1 MEKFISKSFERL
13 IEKGLSRGFIT
24 YEELQKSLGK
34 RNANVESLEKS
45 VLYIFDQAITFVKKK
60 SDFKVKKTES
70 ETAKQP
76 RNQDRSDD
84 PIRMY
89 LREMGGVELLSR
101 EGEIAIAKRIESGK
115 YVMVSSLSES
125 PVTAKKI
132 FEWENKLINNEMLVR
147 DIIDLDTNFLD
158 DEKLSKSIKE
168 KAKKEAKEAKEAKTG
183 KKEEKDEKDENEKT
197 EEAVADDD
205 EDEYNISLASLEIE
219 LKPRILKTFAGIS
232 KNYKKLI
239 AYQNESLECIL
250 QGQKFSDSKKKNYEK
265 IKKEIMVEML
275 GLQFNQVTQEELV
288 GLNYNENKKAI
299 NLDGDLMR
307 AALKYTISRDDFI
320 KYYVGNELNPNFE
333 SFLSGDKNWSKFF
346 KNEQKLF
353 KESREKLIKL
363 SREIG
368 ISISDFK
375 ILVNK
380 IKKGERE
387 SRIAKKEM
395 IEANLR
401 LVISIAKKYTNRGL
415 QFLDLIK
422 EGNIGLMKAVDKF
435 EYRRGYKFSTYATWW
450 IRQAITRS
458 IADQARTIR
467 IPVHMIE
474 TINKIVRTSRQ
485 MMSEYGREPTPE
497 ELSKKLAMPLEKVRK
512 VLKIAKEPIS
522 LETPVGDE
530 DDSSLGDFIEDTNA
544 LIPVDAAIQTG
555 LKNSTTKV
563 LATLTPREER
573 VLRMRFGIG
582 MNTDHTL
589 EEVGQQFSVT
599 RERIRQI
606 EAKALRK
613 LKHPSRS
620 RQLKSFLD
628 N

>member
-183 KKEEKDEKDENEKT
+183 KKEEKDENEKT

-415 QFLDLIK
+415 
-422 EGNIGLMKAVDKF
+422 
-435 EYRRGYKFSTYATWW
+435 
-450 IRQAITRS
+450 
-458 IADQARTIR
+458 
-467 IPVHMIE
+467 
-474 TINKIVRTSRQ
+474 
-485 MMSEYGREPTPE
+485 
-497 ELSKKLAMPLEKVRK
+497 
-512 VLKIAKEPIS
+512 
-522 LETPVGDE
+522 
-530 DDSSLGDFIEDTNA
+530 
-544 LIPVDAAIQTG
+544 
-555 LKNSTTKV
+555 
-563 LATLTPREER
+563 
-573 VLRMRFGIG
+573 
-582 MNTDHTL
+582 
-589 EEVGQQFSVT
+589 
-599 RERIRQI
+599 
-606 EAKALRK
+606 
-613 LKHPSRS
+613 
-620 RQLKSFLD
+620 
-628 N
+628 

>member
-1 MEKFISKSFERL
+1 VEKFISKSFERL

-183 KKEEKDEKDENEKT
+183 KKEEKDENEKT

-415 QFLDLIK
+415 QFLDLIQ

>member
-89 LREMGGVELLSR
+89 LREMVGVELLSR

-183 KKEEKDEKDENEKT
+183 KKEEKDENEKT

-415 QFLDLIK
+415 QFLDLIQ

>member
-183 KKEEKDEKDENEKT
+183 KKEEKDENEKT

-415 QFLDLIK
+415 QFLDLIQ

-589 EEVGQQFSVT
+589 EEVWQQFSVT

>member
-415 QFLDLIK
+415 QFLDLIQ